1 MNTVQRKASVHI
13 VSSLIVPG
21 LIVSGMIATIALL
34 TAQQAWSLS
43 TDNDEPM
50 DVTANTSKSV
60 GSKTGLADDPE
71 ITDLDGNVIITR
83 GSIKILADHARIY
96 QTPSAAKD
104 PNAGKYS
111 HIVLTGKPAHMQ
123 QLHDGDCGLMTADA
137 STIDYK
143 PPTNLAELTGG
154 VKVVQAGR
162 GESHSEHMLYNTDTG
177 EMEAGDNSA
186 GSRVHMIMQP
196 GTAKL
201 PARSDNCGFPG
212 TPKSKAAKT
221 PAAAAPA
228 H

>member
-1 MNTVQRKASVHI
+1 MNIVHSRAAARF
-13 VSSLIVPG
+13 VSG
-21 LIVSGMIATIALL
+21 LIAAGMIVLL
-34 TAQQAWSLS
+34 MAEQAWSLS
-43 TDNDEPM
+43 SDNDQPM

-60 GSKTGLADDPE
+60 ASKTGAANDPD

-83 GSIKILADHARIY
+83 GSIKIHADHARVY
-96 QTPSAAKD
+96 QTPSGAKD

-137 STIDYK
+137 NTIDYK
-143 PPTNLAELTGG
+143 PPTNLAELTGA

-186 GSRVHMIMQP
+186 SSRVHMIMQP

-201 PARSDNCGFPG
+201 PERSDNCGFPG
-212 TPKSKAAKT
+212 APKAKTAKT
-221 PAAAAPA
+221 PAGETPA

>member
-1 MNTVQRKASVHI
+1 MNTVHRKAAVRF
-13 VSSLIVPG
+13 VSG
-21 LIVSGMIATIALL
+21 LIVSGMFVLLAT
-34 TAQQAWSLS
+34 QQAWSLS
-43 TDNDEPM
+43 SDNDQPM

-60 GSKTGLADDPE
+60 ASKTGAANDPD

-83 GSIKILADHARIY
+83 GSIKIHADHARVY
-96 QTPSAAKD
+96 QIPSGAKD

-137 STIDYK
+137 NTIDYK

-177 EMEAGDNSA
+177 EMEAGDSSA
-186 GSRVHMIMQP
+186 SSRVHMIMQP

-201 PARSDNCGFPG
+201 PERSDNCGFPG
-212 TPKSKAAKT
+212 APKAKAAK
-221 PAAAAPA
+221 APA
-228 H
+228 GEKPAH

>member
-1 MNTVQRKASVHI
+1 MNTIHRKATVRFASY
-13 VSSLIVPG
+13 
-21 LIVSGMIATIALL
+21 LIVSGMVALL
-34 TAQQAWSLS
+34 SAQQAWSLS
-43 TDNDEPM
+43 SDNDQPM

-60 GSKTGLADDPE
+60 ASKTGAASDPD

-83 GSIKILADHARIY
+83 GSIKIHADHARVY
-96 QTPSAAKD
+96 QIPSGAKD

-123 QLHDGDCGLMTADA
+123 QLHDGDCGLMSADA
-137 STIDYK
+137 NTIDYK
-143 PPTNLAELTGG
+143 PLTNLAELTGN

-177 EMEAGDNSA
+177 EMEAGDNSPT
-186 GSRVHMIMQP
+186 SRVHMVMEP

-201 PARSDNCGFPG
+201 PERSDNCGFPVS
-212 TPKSKAAKT
+212 PKTKAAKK
-221 PAAAAPA
+221 PASEAPA

>member
-1 MNTVQRKASVHI
+1 MNTVHRKAAVRF
-13 VSSLIVPG
+13 VSG
-21 LIVSGMIATIALL
+21 LIVSGMLVLLAT
-34 TAQQAWSLS
+34 QQAWSLS
-43 TDNDEPM
+43 SDNDQPM

-60 GSKTGLADDPE
+60 ASKTGAANDPD

-83 GSIKILADHARIY
+83 GSIKIHADHARVY
-96 QTPSAAKD
+96 QIPSGAKD

-177 EMEAGDNSA
+177 EMEAGDSSA
-186 GSRVHMIMQP
+186 SSRVHMIMQP

-201 PARSDNCGFPG
+201 PERSDNCGFPG
-212 TPKSKAAKT
+212 APKAKAAK
-221 PAAAAPA
+221 APA
-228 H
+228 GEKPAH

>member
-1 MNTVQRKASVHI
+1 MNSIDRKAPVRF
-13 VSSLIVPG
+13 VSCLT
-21 LIVSGMIATIALL
+21 GMIVLL
-34 TAQQAWSLS
+34 TAQQTWCLS
-43 TDNDEPM
+43 TDNDQPM

-60 GSKTGLADDPE
+60 GSKTGAADDPA

-83 GSIKILADHARIY
+83 GSIKIHADHARVY
-96 QTPSAAKD
+96 QIPAGAND

-111 HIVLTGKPAHMQ
+111 HMVLTGKPAHMQ

-177 EMEAGDNSA
+177 EMEAGDNSPT
-186 GSRVHMIMQP
+186 SRVHMVMEP
-196 GTAKL
+196 GSAKL
-201 PARSDNCGFPG
+201 PVRNDNCGFPG
-212 TPKSKAAKT
+212 TPKIKAAKA
-221 PAAAAPA
+221 PAAEAPA